1 MLTSILE
8 NLERNLCP
16 KMILIAKLLVAEFQ
30 RAFKI
35 KILQDWK
42 DDLKDKDSEAFK
54 ELSSRLETEVG
65 PV

>member
-1 MLTSILE
+1 MCLKI
-8 NLERNLCP
+8 
-16 KMILIAKLLVAEFQ
+16 ILIAKLLVAEFQ
-30 RAFKI
+30 HAFKI